1 MGLLAINRLVS
12 MQPDWRRRPTQGRN
26 GLVTSSVAKRK
37 GSPCSLHDDNS
48 GSVKKSRCSG
58 PGLPEDIWHHIYSLL
73 PLRDAARVAC
83 VSHTFKS
90 YWRHFPNLSLTRET
104 LGLDDGVD
112 GLSCPCEI
120 AMDLARKTDHI
131 FKNHSGIGVKAL
143 KLEICGFPFFNN
155 SCDLDR
161 WLHIAV
167 KPGIKELDLKLLSTY
182 VALCPKIS
190 HATICPKISEAAF
203 CRKKIHTNVYN
214 FPCSLLDG
222 SGKSIQQLHL
232 NNCALRPTTGLGR
245 LRSLTSLEFFRVRI
259 TEDELRCLFSSS
271 IALEKLVLRSCNE
284 LSFLEIPSLLQRL
297 NHLVV
302 MDCGNLEV
310 IKSKAP
316 NLYIFHYGGT
326 LIPLSLGDSLQN
338 LCIGALLGRQDV
350 VHYPWADLLRMV
362 PHLEDL
368 EISSYCVRDTLVVPG
383 KFLHLQCLCIGAFN
397 PDYDYLSLVSFLD
410 ACPSLETFILSVD
423 AGRVRQE
430 SVLGESSH
438 DLRQMP
444 GHVHRNIKDVVIIG
458 FCSAKSMVEL
468 TCHMLENAKS
478 LEYLTL
484 NTSSNPEILCS
495 DSENGRCLPMSK
507 HMRMEARRALLAVGR
522 FILGK
527 VPCSVELEV
536 VKPCSRCN
544 SLEI

>member
-58 PGLPEDIWHHIYSLL
+58 PGLPE
-73 PLRDAARVAC
+73 
-83 VSHTFKS
+83 
-90 YWRHFPNLSLTRET
+90 
-104 LGLDDGVD
+104 
-112 GLSCPCEI
+112 
-120 AMDLARKTDHI
+120 
-131 FKNHSGIGVKAL
+131 
-143 KLEICGFPFFNN
+143 
-155 SCDLDR
+155 
-161 WLHIAV
+161 
-167 KPGIKELDLKLLSTY
+167 
-182 VALCPKIS
+182 
-190 HATICPKISEAAF
+190 
-203 CRKKIHTNVYN
+203 
-214 FPCSLLDG
+214 
-222 SGKSIQQLHL
+222 
-232 NNCALRPTTGLGR
+232 
-245 LRSLTSLEFFRVRI
+245 
-259 TEDELRCLFSSS
+259 
-271 IALEKLVLRSCNE
+271 
-284 LSFLEIPSLLQRL
+284 
-297 NHLVV
+297 
-302 MDCGNLEV
+302 
-310 IKSKAP
+310 
-316 NLYIFHYGGT
+316 
-326 LIPLSLGDSLQN
+326 N
-338 LCIGALLGRQDV
+338 LCIDALLGRQDV
-350 VHYPWADLLRMV
+350 VHYPWADLLHMV

-368 EISSYCVRDTLVVPG
+368 EISSYCARDTQVVPG